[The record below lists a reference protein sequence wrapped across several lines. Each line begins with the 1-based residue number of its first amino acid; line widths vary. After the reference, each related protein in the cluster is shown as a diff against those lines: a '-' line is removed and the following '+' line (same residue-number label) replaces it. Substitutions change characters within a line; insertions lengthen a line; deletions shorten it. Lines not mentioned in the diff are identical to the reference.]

1 MMAKS
6 IAAAF
11 RLTALRWRM
20 NALSSL
26 LVRQVFCRS
35 PNALY
40 RGKEKAVTA
49 ATVHGKKDK

>member
-35 PNALY
+35 PNALC
-40 RGKEKAVTA
+40 RD
-49 ATVHGKKDK
+49 KKSA